1 MTSDLVPVNFHKI
14 LQSKFYTVFL
24 LTCLDKRFAI
34 YTDPKIG
41 QNIQAFL
48 AEKPKP
54 RPNTY
59 DLIKNLLQ
67 GLEVQLLQTVIY
79 DVQDTVYF
87 ARLFVEQKR
96 GDKRHLLEID
106 ARPSDCLSLA
116 LMNNIPIFCKKEII
130 DKLIAIEA

>member
-1 MTSDLVPVNFHKI
+1 MTSDLVPVTFHKI

-48 AEKPKP
+48 SEKPKP

-87 ARLFVEQKR
+87 ARLFVEQKI